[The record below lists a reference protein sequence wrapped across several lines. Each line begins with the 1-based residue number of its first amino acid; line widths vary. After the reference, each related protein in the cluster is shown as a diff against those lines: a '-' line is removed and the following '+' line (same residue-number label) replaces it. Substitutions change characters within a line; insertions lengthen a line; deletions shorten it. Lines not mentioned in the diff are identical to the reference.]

1 MLGLN
6 SDASVR
12 RLKGEGRPVNDERDR
27 AAVLAAL
34 AAVDAVVVFPED
46 TPLTLIEALRPDML
60 VKGADYTI
68 DQVVGADVVQGY
80 GGRVVLVPIMPGRS
94 TSGTIVR
101 LRTVAGGES

>member
-1 MLGLN
+1 MT
-6 SDASVR
+6 
-12 RLKGEGRPVNDERDR
+12 GRI
-27 AAVLAAL
+27 AIALLAL
-34 AAVDAVVVFPED
+34 AARIASAEPVCGSN